1 VQTFRGLA
9 ILACALLAWGCAV
22 DADPDSWAVTS
33 ARSSAI
39 ETAEQSSNQRGYNR
53 RPPPASTRAAVGIEQ
68 SSNQLSYNRL
78 AFNRLAFNRLA
89 FNRLAFN
96 RLAFNRLAFNSLDGL
111 ETTPEGRELLL
122 YVARCALAEGDVLVA
137 TVGEET
143 YEFPGLLG
151 LALEWE
157 HRGLELAEARWVS
170 ACLITHVNA
179 YNVPVE
185 ISLRAFEH
193 IAATPDETHAFPVYE
208 ATFFGDVFGDELMT
222 YGCIGQDAEIAGS
235 HAPDR
240 PLRVCA
246 DPGPDCQ
253 VTELGYCRDVCDT
266 YVPGTGWTEC
276 WAGGV
281 MYEETISS
289 FLRSEGE
296 VCRASCSGS
305 DLICNLLCPSSATP
319 LDPNDDLFPGNRI
332 LTCDGFPGWCTGSC
346 RGGDCLFDAS
356 QAGYMLATVLDGGEA
371 DISCIDTGECFGTCK
386 GQNTRCELDCTGAT
400 DCAITR
406 CELGARCLVDC
417 TGTTECAIEQ
427 CQGQLQTCANGVVV
441 CNRPCPGT

>member
-1 VQTFRGLA
+1 VQTFRGIA
-9 ILACALLAWGCAV
+9 ISSCALLAWGCAV
-22 DADPDSWAVTS
+22 DADPDSWAVAS
-33 ARSSAI
+33 ARSSSMGTTDA
-39 ETAEQSSNQRGYNR
+39 
-53 RPPPASTRAAVGIEQ
+53 

-96 RLAFNRLAFNSLDGL
+96 RLAFNRLAFNSLDEL
-111 ETTPEGRELLL
+111 ETTTEGRELLL

-157 HRGLELAEARWVS
+157 HRGLEPDEARWVS

-179 YNVPVE
+179 YNVSVE

-193 IAATPDETHAFPVYE
+193 IAATPEEAEAFRVYE
-208 ATFFGDVFGDELMT
+208 GTFFGDVFGEELRT
-222 YGCIGQDAEIAGS
+222 YSCLGQDAQIAGA
-235 HAPDR
+235 HAPAR

-253 VTELGYCRDVCDT
+253 VTELGYCRDVCDR

-276 WAGGV
+276 WADGV
-281 MYEETISS
+281 MYAETVSS
-289 FLRSEGE
+289 FLRAEGE
-296 VCRASCSGS
+296 ACRAACAST
-305 DLICNLLCPSSATP
+305 DVLCNLRCPSSPTSTDP
-319 LDPNDDLFPGNRI
+319 LDDLYTGNRI
-332 LTCDGFPGWCTGSC
+332 LDCNSHNDWCTSTC
-346 RGGDCLFDAS
+346 RGGDCLLDAS
-356 QAGYMLATVLDGGEA
+356 ATSSVFATVLDGGEA
-371 DISCIDTGECFGTCK
+371 DLSCIDAGTCLADCK
-386 GQNTRCELDCTGAT
+386 GQNTRCELDCTGVAE
-400 DCAITR
+400 CKITR
-406 CELGARCLVDC
+406 CDLGARCLVDC
-417 TGTTECAIEQ
+417 TNTGTCAIQQ
-427 CQGQLQTCANGVVV
+427 CQGELRTCANGVVV